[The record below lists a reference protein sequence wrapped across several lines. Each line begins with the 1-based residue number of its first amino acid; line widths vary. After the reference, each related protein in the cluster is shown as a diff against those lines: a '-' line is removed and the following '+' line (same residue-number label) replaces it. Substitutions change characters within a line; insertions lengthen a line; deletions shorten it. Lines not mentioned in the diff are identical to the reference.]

1 MDGKEYASASGKLR
15 QVAANLYKK
24 PHENLSAFGL
34 RPEDYAEEDS
44 IKVFP
49 QNIQSIN
56 VFIALGTQ
64 WLVGPGGPYGLN
76 YQTLYHKLD
85 RDKNLSDSDK
95 ERIEEDMRVLEDAA
109 LEQMRKDKD

>member
-1 MDGKEYASASGKLR
+1 MDGKEYASAIGKLR

-24 PHENLSAFGL
+24 PPENLSAFGL

-44 IKVFP
+44 VKVFP
-49 QNIQSIN
+49 QNVQSIN
-56 VFIALGTQ
+56 VFISLGTQ

-85 RDKNLSDSDK
+85 RMNLRAEESA
-95 ERIEEDMRVLEDAA
+95 RIEEDMRVLEDAA

>member
-1 MDGKEYASASGKLR
+1 MKL
-15 QVAANLYKK
+15 
-24 PHENLSAFGL
+24 
-34 RPEDYAEEDS
+34 EDYGDEYIAH
-44 IKVFP
+44 VFP
-49 QNIQSIN
+49 QNVQSVN
-56 VFIALGTQ
+56 VFISLGTQ